1 MLQTCAGTCCRGGT
15 HNPKITVWFRAG
27 AMMPTDVTPPESS
40 DPKPRTTAFSA
51 FEAFSRWLEVI
62 RKVTVSVAVTIGVG
76 LVVVLVFRE
85 IWKDGIVIE
94 PVIVQ
99 LPDLKG
105 APTSDLASQQIAKHI
120 DHIQKAGVSE
130 WRKLY
135 VDQGSNP
142 IDLQVPG
149 APLTLRASVR
159 ELAALFGVTR
169 PTIRASVAVRR
180 EPAGYLASV
189 SMAGEMGAR
198 TTCEAADTPGG
209 IDEILECI
217 ALSAIG
223 FIDPKVAASYVFAT
237 EQRACGNLDAAVPA
251 DVTGVAREEWRIK
264 NRRER
269 CSFAKTQMLIAAIL
283 ERGRPEDLPW
293 VPYVFGRIHLAR
305 AAALAGIDRAQQL
318 SELDQAIG
326 RFGESLS
333 RIPDSPTALAVL
345 IDAYVRKGVSI
356 HEASA
361 KLPWSGERH
370 SPLQWQLYLAES
382 TFAEAAQKLNA
393 IPQRRGVA
401 LDALVRRLEGHLIY
415 RQWMLMAH
423 RRTKSGLVSVAIG
436 HPAELT
442 LLADASQRYASAA
455 AKSPAS
461 ASLFTEW
468 GNVLRASGDFGGAVE
483 KYLRAAD
490 LNPADS
496 TPRLNMAIAFLDRAQ
511 YGPTPADRFHVLVAL
526 GASSDYLSWASHGGP
541 YPGLGA
547 RIGGALARS
556 GHVEDAEAFDKCL
569 NPPSTAVTIA
579 RPPPEPDV
587 ARWKLAAE
595 LKHCVDRA
603 IEQINN
609 RIIAADRVPVAPAK
623 VR

>member
-1 MLQTCAGTCCRGGT
+1 
-15 HNPKITVWFRAG
+15 
-27 AMMPTDVTPPESS
+27 MPADVAPSESS
-40 DPKPRTTAFSA
+40 DPKPKTTAFAA
-51 FEAFSRWLEVI
+51 FESLSRWLEVV
-62 RKVTVSVAVTIGVG
+62 RKVTVSLAVTAGVL

-85 IWKDGIVIE
+85 VWWKDGIVVE

-99 LPDLKG
+99 LPDRKD
-105 APTSDLASQQIAKHI
+105 APTSELASQQIAKYI
-120 DHIQKAGVSE
+120 DFIQKAGVGE

-135 VDQGSNP
+135 VDQSSNP

-159 ELAALFGVTR
+159 ELAAMFGVTR
-169 PTIRASVAVRR
+169 PTVRASVVLRR

-189 SMAGEMGAR
+189 SMPGEIGAR
-198 TTCEAADTPGG
+198 ATCEAADTPSG
-209 IDEILECI
+209 IDEILECV

-223 FIDPKVAASYVFAT
+223 FIDPKVAASYVF
-237 EQRACGNLDAAVPA
+237 RAEEKTCNNLDIAQPP
-251 DVTGVAREEWRIK
+251 DVTGVAREERRIK
-264 NRRER
+264 NRRDR
-269 CSFAKTQMLIAAIL
+269 CSFARTQMVIATIL

-305 AAALAGIDRAQQL
+305 AAALADIDRAQQL

-356 HEASA
+356 HEVSTR
-361 KLPWSGERH
+361 LPWSDERH

-393 IPQRRGVA
+393 IPPRRGEA

-436 HPAELT
+436 QPAELA
-442 LLADASQRYASAA
+442 LLADAAQRYASAA

-468 GNVLRASGDFGGAVE
+468 GNVLRASGDFDGAVE

-496 TPRLNMAIAFLDRAQ
+496 APRLNMAIAFLDRVQ
-511 YGPTPADRFHVLVAL
+511 YGPMPAERFHVLVAL
-526 GASSDYLSWASHGGP
+526 GAVSAYLSWTSEGGP
-541 YPGLGA
+541 YPSLASRLG
-547 RIGGALARS
+547 RALARS

-569 NPPSTAVTIA
+569 KPSSAPATVAGLQ
-579 RPPPEPDV
+579 PEPEAV
-587 ARWKLAAE
+587 RWKAAAE
-595 LKHCVDRA
+595 LKYCVDRA
-603 IEQINN
+603 IDRIND
-609 RIIAADRVPVAPAK
+609 RLIAADRAPVAPAK

>member
-1 MLQTCAGTCCRGGT
+1 
-15 HNPKITVWFRAG
+15 
-27 AMMPTDVTPPESS
+27 MPADGSPSGSS
-40 DPKPRTTAFSA
+40 DPKPKTTKAFA
-51 FEAFSRWLEVI
+51 IFESFSRWLELV
-62 RKVTVSVAVTIGVG
+62 RKVTVSVAVTIGVV

-85 IWKDGIVIE
+85 VWWKDGIVVE

-99 LPDLKG
+99 LPDRKD
-105 APTSDLASQQIAKHI
+105 APTSELASQQIAKYI
-120 DHIQKAGVSE
+120 DFIQKAGVGE

-135 VDQGSNP
+135 VDQSSNP

-159 ELAALFGVTR
+159 ELAAIFGVTR
-169 PTIRASVAVRR
+169 PTVRASVVLRR

-198 TTCEAADTPGG
+198 ATCEAADTPSA
-209 IDEILECI
+209 IDEILECV

-223 FIDPKVAASYVFAT
+223 FIDPKVAASYVFRT
-237 EQRACGNLDAAVPA
+237 EEKTCNNLDGPQPSEA
-251 DVTGVAREEWRIK
+251 TGALREERRIK

-269 CSFAKTQMLIAAIL
+269 CSFAKTQTVIAAIL
-283 ERGRPEDLPW
+283 ERGRPDDLPW

-305 AAALAGIDRAQQL
+305 AAALAGIDHAQQL

-356 HEASA
+356 HEAST
-361 KLPWSGERH
+361 KLPWSDERH

-393 IPQRRGVA
+393 IPQRRGEA

-423 RRTKSGLVSVAIG
+423 RRTNSGQVSVAIG
-436 HPAELT
+436 HPAELA
-442 LLADASQRYASAA
+442 LLSDASQRYASAA

-490 LNPADS
+490 LNPADP
-496 TPRLNMAIAFLDRAQ
+496 TPRLNMAIAFLDRVQ
-511 YGPTPADRFHVLVAL
+511 YGPTPADRFHVLVGL
-526 GASSDYLSWASHGGP
+526 GASSDYLSWSSDGGP
-541 YPGLGA
+541 YPS
-547 RIGGALARS
+547 IGRALARS

-569 NPPSTAVTIA
+569 KAPSAAVA
-579 RPPPEPDV
+579 VAGPPPEPEV

-595 LKHCVDRA
+595 LKYCVDRA
-603 IEQINN
+603 IKQINN
-609 RIIAADRVPVAPAK
+609 RIIAADRAPVAPAK

>member
-1 MLQTCAGTCCRGGT
+1 
-15 HNPKITVWFRAG
+15 
-27 AMMPTDVTPPESS
+27 MPADVSPSESS
-40 DPKPRTTAFSA
+40 DSKPKTTKAFA
-51 FEAFSRWLEVI
+51 IFESFSRWLELV
-62 RKVTVSVAVTIGVG
+62 RKVTVSVAVTIGVV

-85 IWKDGIVIE
+85 VWWKDGIVVE

-99 LPDLKG
+99 LPDRKD
-105 APTSDLASQQIAKHI
+105 APTSELASQQIAKYI
-120 DHIQKAGVSE
+120 DFIQKAGVGE

-135 VDQGSNP
+135 VDQSSNP

-159 ELAALFGVTR
+159 ELAAIFGVTR
-169 PTIRASVAVRR
+169 PTVRASVVLRR

-198 TTCEAADTPGG
+198 ATCEAADTPSA
-209 IDEILECI
+209 IDEILECV
-217 ALSAIG
+217 ALRAIG
-223 FIDPKVAASYVFAT
+223 FIDPKVAASYVFRT
-237 EQRACGNLDAAVPA
+237 EEKTCNNLDGPQPSEA
-251 DVTGVAREEWRIK
+251 TGALREERRIK

-269 CSFAKTQMLIAAIL
+269 CSFAKTQMVIAAIL

-356 HEASA
+356 HEVST
-361 KLPWSGERH
+361 KLPWSDERH

-393 IPQRRGVA
+393 IPQRRGET

-436 HPAELT
+436 HPAELA
-442 LLADASQRYASAA
+442 LLTDASQRYASAA

-496 TPRLNMAIAFLDRAQ
+496 TPRLNMAIAFLDRVQ
-511 YGPTPADRFHVLVAL
+511 YGPTPADRFHVLVGL
-526 GASSDYLSWASHGGP
+526 GASSDYLSWASDGGP
-541 YPGLGA
+541 YPSLGA
-547 RIGGALARS
+547 RIGRALARS

-569 NPPSTAVTIA
+569 KPPSVAG
-579 RPPPEPDV
+579 PPPEPEV

-595 LKHCVDRA
+595 LKYCVDRA

-609 RIIAADRVPVAPAK
+609 RIIAADRTPVAPAK

>member
-1 MLQTCAGTCCRGGT
+1 
-15 HNPKITVWFRAG
+15 
-27 AMMPTDVTPPESS
+27 MPTDAPSDSP
-40 DPKPRTTAFSA
+40 DPKPKPTAFSM
-51 FEAFSRWLEVI
+51 FEGFSRWLEVI
-62 RKVTVSVAVTIGVG
+62 RKVTISVAVTIGVC

-85 IWKDGIVIE
+85 VWKDGIVIE

-120 DHIQKAGVSE
+120 DYIQKAGVGE

-159 ELAALFGVTR
+159 ELAAMFGVTR
-169 PTIRASVAVRR
+169 PTVRASVVLRR
-180 EPAGYLASV
+180 EPAGYVASV
-189 SMAGEMGAR
+189 SLAGEMGAR
-198 TTCEAADTPGG
+198 ATCEAADTPGG

-223 FIDPKVAASYVFAT
+223 FIDPKVAASYVFST
-237 EQRACGNLDAAVPA
+237 EQRNCSNLDATVPPDA
-251 DVTGVAREEWRIK
+251 SAVAREERRIK

-269 CSFAKTQMLIAAIL
+269 CSFEKTQAVIARIL

-318 SELDQAIG
+318 GELDQAIG
-326 RFGESLS
+326 RFGESL
-333 RIPDSPTALAVL
+333 RHMPNSPTALAVL
-345 IDAYVRKGVSI
+345 IDAYVRKGVSM
-356 HEASA
+356 HEATTTMQ
-361 KLPWSGERH
+361 WTDERN
-370 SPLQWQLYLAES
+370 SPLQFQLYLAES

-393 IPQRRGVA
+393 IPKRGRGET
-401 LDALVRRLEGHLIY
+401 LDALVGRLEGQLIY
-415 RQWMLMAH
+415 RQWMLLAH
-423 RRTKSGLVSVAIG
+423 RRTKSGQISVALG
-436 HPAELT
+436 QPTELA
-442 LLADASQRYASAA
+442 LLADAAQRYASAA
-455 AKSPAS
+455 AKGPIS
-461 ASLFTEW
+461 ASLYTEW

-490 LNPADS
+490 LNPADTS
-496 TPRLNMAIAFLDRAQ
+496 PRLNMAIAFLDRVEHR
-511 YGPTPADRFHVLVAL
+511 PAPAEPFHLLVAL
-526 GASSDYLSWASHGGP
+526 GATSDYLSWTSSGGP
-541 YPGLGA
+541 YAGFIP
-547 RIGGALARS
+547 RITRALARS
-556 GHVEDAEAFDKCL
+556 GHVEDGEAFRKCMTSAMAAPVTVAG
-569 NPPSTAVTIA
+569 PPTPAD
-579 RPPPEPDV
+579 PEI
-587 ARWKLAAE
+587 ARWKAAAE
-595 LKHCVDRA
+595 LKYCVDRS

-609 RIIAADRVPVAPAK
+609 RIIAADRAPVAPAK